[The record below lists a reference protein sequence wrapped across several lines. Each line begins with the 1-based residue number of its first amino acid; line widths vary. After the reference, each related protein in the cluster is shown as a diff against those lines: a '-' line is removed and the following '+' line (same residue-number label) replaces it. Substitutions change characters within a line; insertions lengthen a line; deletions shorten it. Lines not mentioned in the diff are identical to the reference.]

1 MNTNKFLQNLNQSA
15 GQLPATTPPG
25 PDPVAARRGSPDGYD
40 PIQRLTDEL
49 SRHSGALEGVV
60 TRFDQL
66 EQRPQAA
73 TVAEWQTLLAEA
85 QNGVR
90 YAPNSDRIA
99 QALLPHLLAGLPNT
113 DQLRA
118 AAGAGASE
126 IKAAGDAAARRIEQ
140 ATATGAT
147 RIEGASKRK
156 ADEYAGFIGFNSW
169 KSALAVG
176 SLIGLM
182 IYLVGYQSREQ
193 TKQITQAQQETQA
206 VREFTNWVKTQPEGK
221 RLYDQYYN
229 R

>member
-49 SRHSGALEGVV
+49 SRHSRALEGVV

-85 QNGVR
+85 QSGVR
-90 YAPNSDRIA
+90 YAPNSERIA

-113 DQLRA
+113 DQLRTA
-118 AAGAGASE
+118 ASAGAGE

-156 ADEYAGFIGFNSW
+156 ADDYAHYIGFTSW
-169 KSALAVG
+169 QSALAVG
-176 SLIGLM
+176 VLIGLM
-182 IYLVGYQSREQ
+182 IVLVNYQSHQQAE
-193 TKQITQAQQETQA
+193 KIAQAQLETQA
-206 VREFTNWVKTQPEGK
+206 VREFTNWAKNQPEGK
-221 RLYDQYYN
+221 RLYEQYYN

>member
-1 MNTNKFLQNLNQSA
+1 M
-15 GQLPATTPPG
+15 
-25 PDPVAARRGSPDGYD
+25 
-40 PIQRLTDEL
+40 
-49 SRHSGALEGVV
+49 SRHSRALEGVV

-90 YAPNSDRIA
+90 YAPNSDQIA

-118 AAGAGASE
+118 AAGAGASA
-126 IKAAGDAAARRIEQ
+126 IKAAGDAAAQRIEQ
-140 ATATGAT
+140 TTATGAT
-147 RIEGASKRK
+147 RIEGASKHK

-176 SLIGLM
+176 SLIGLT
-182 IYLVGYQSREQ
+182 IYLVGYQSRAQ
-193 TKQITQAQQETQA
+193 TKQITQAQAETQA

-221 RLYDQYYN
+221 KLYDQYHKP
-229 R
+229 